1 MEAVAPHSAE
11 IPLHLGPGETGA
23 EVASPALLADAV
35 AFLREGYRVHGPIF
49 RVKHRGQDCV
59 VIAGQAANE
68 LFWQNPE
75 NWSYGAA
82 RKGFT
87 SQLGPMHVTQLDG
100 AQHSRKRRLLK
111 AGFSMEAVARHV
123 PEMALAA
130 RDFVSEWPESPSEL
144 MGFLMRMLLT
154 LNART
159 LLKAELTKEEVESM
173 LRFEEDLMYG
183 MNYSLDPSAHFSGE
197 GYSGDKRVV
206 FAVLDRLLGAR
217 LEGERSGD
225 NLDALLDQDPGAFEK
240 LSPAELRA
248 DCYLLLL
255 AGVEN
260 TAKLIARA
268 LERLSVND
276 EWRERVRTELKGYTP
291 QTFARGL
298 GSVPSLRAVI
308 QETERLH
315 PGLIFTSR
323 AAASDIPFA
332 GKTIPAGRMVLQA
345 HTLVHF
351 IEENYPEPMRFDPSR
366 WLQAEP
372 SRKNHVLFGGGV
384 HVCLGMNVARLQMPI
399 VLAELLLHREVRLD
413 YVPAFGYAIDA
424 GRGRRPHGLSFR
436 LVARP

>member
-1 MEAVAPHSAE
+1 MQPPVLSSSE
-11 IPLHLGPGETGA
+11 IPLHLGAGETGD
-23 EVASPALLADAV
+23 EGASPALLSDAV
-35 AFLREGYRVHGPIF
+35 QFLKEGYRIHGPIF

-87 SQLGPMHVTQLDG
+87 SQLGPTHVTQLDG

-111 AGFSMEAVARHV
+111 PGFSMESVGRHV
-123 PEMALAA
+123 PQMARVA
-130 RDFVSEWPESPSEL
+130 REVVAGWPEAPSEL
-144 MGFLMRMLLT
+144 MDFLMRMLLT

-159 LLKAELTKEEVESM
+159 LLRAELSPSEVESL
-173 LRFEEDLMYG
+173 LRFEEELMYG
-183 MNYSLDPSAHFSGE
+183 MNYSVAPAEHFAGE
-197 GYSGDKRVV
+197 AYTGEKAVV
-206 FAVLDRLLGAR
+206 FSVLDRLLAAR
-217 LEGERSGD
+217 LDGLRVGD

-260 TAKLIARA
+260 TAKLIARG
-268 LERLSVND
+268 LERLCVNP
-276 EWRERVRTELKGYTP
+276 EWTARIRQELLGYSEETLVRGM
-291 QTFARGL
+291 

-323 AAASDIPFA
+323 AASRDIPFA
-332 GKTIPAGRMVLQA
+332 GKTIPAGRTVLQA
-345 HTLVHF
+345 HTLLHF
-351 IEENYPEPMRFDPSR
+351 LEENYPEPMRFDPSR

-372 SRKNHVLFGGGV
+372 SRKTHVLFGGGV
-384 HVCLGMNVARLQMPI
+384 HVCLGINVARLQVPI
-399 VLAELLLHREVRLD
+399 VMAELLQTRDVLLG
-413 YVPAFGYAIDA
+413 YVPTFGYAIDS
-424 GRGRRPHGLSFR
+424 GRGRRPHALSFR
-436 LVARP
+436 LLARG